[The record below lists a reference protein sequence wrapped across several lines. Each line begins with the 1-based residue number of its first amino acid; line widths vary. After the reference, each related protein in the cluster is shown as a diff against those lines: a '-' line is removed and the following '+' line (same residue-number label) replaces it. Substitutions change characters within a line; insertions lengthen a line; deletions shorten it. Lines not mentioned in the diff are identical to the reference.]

1 VACGDASDCPTGGP
15 CDFACLGSGN
25 SCSGNQCVSACE
37 IPGRSLGYRE
47 NGRLWEPRF
56 DTTGTRLGPGT
67 YWVSIYGAVEPDS
80 AGVSSS
86 VSAGDGA
93 IRGSAYFLSFT
104 GFWNW
109 QDGGTYYGDVPRD
122 LALDLDA
129 VCEPDGDGD
138 LSPTGTD
145 CDDTNPNRFPG
156 NTEWCDGI
164 DNDCDG
170 IADTGAPPT
179 HSPKLLMTRTQLSWT
194 SVPGDVAYDIVR
206 GELSVL
212 RSSGGDFATGV
223 CNDNDVVG
231 TTYEIGQGTPH
242 GLGIWYLIRASSA
255 CGGGSYDDLSPS
267 QAGDRDAEIIAGGNS
282 CP

>member
-1 VACGDASDCPTGGP
+1 LRPTSPGIDAGGPGPCGAPDRRGVYREDRCDIGAYEYLGNPGTYWTNGEVDLLHAGASFDTGTSESVFSADDFVVPPGTVCNISSIRGVLRDATKTLEATARLYWDNAGDSLIPGALWTAQATCAHDSSVACGDASDCPTGGP

-109 QDGGTYYGDVPRD
+109 QDGRTYYGDVPRD

-129 VCEPDGDGD
+129 VCEP
-138 LSPTGTD
+138 
-145 CDDTNPNRFPG
+145 
-156 NTEWCDGI
+156 
-164 DNDCDG
+164 
-170 IADTGAPPT
+170 
-179 HSPKLLMTRTQLSWT
+179 H
-194 SVPGDVAYDIVR
+194 
-206 GELSVL
+206 
-212 RSSGGDFATGV
+212 
-223 CNDNDVVG
+223 
-231 TTYEIGQGTPH
+231 
-242 GLGIWYLIRASSA
+242 
-255 CGGGSYDDLSPS
+255 GGGHLFST
-267 QAGDRDAEIIAGGNS
+267 G
-282 CP
+282 